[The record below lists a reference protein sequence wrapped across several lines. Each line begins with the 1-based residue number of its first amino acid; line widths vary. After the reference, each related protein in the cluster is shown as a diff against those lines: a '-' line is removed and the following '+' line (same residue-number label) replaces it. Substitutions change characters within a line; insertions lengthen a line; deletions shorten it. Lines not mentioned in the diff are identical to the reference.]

1 MIANMDM
8 DLPRAQLP
16 VATGH
21 NPSALGHLQS
31 FPIAHTLYHIERT
44 STCSLPVSK
53 LPACSSRNGG
63 GESVL
68 LQSDDFVNIVDTFS
82 PVSRSMSFSLARQAS
97 AKVLLS
103 I

>member
-1 MIANMDM
+1 MIADM
-8 DLPRAQLP
+8 DLPRVRL
-16 VATGH
+16 ATGH